1 VNVTSRGVKTGLG
14 LVALLLPGGLL
25 FLVGWVLVRALTRAS
40 ARRRQETTSAGDTAR
55 LWQVVSQ
62 LSLRDVLREARAA
75 L

>member
-1 VNVTSRGVKTGLG
+1 MTSRGVKTGLG

-40 ARRRQETTSAGDTAR
+40 ARSRQETTSAGDTAR